1 VAVADVNETELE
13 RRRPVWAAL
22 AELYLDTEVRPLV
35 VNAAAACL
43 SSGYSDQELQT
54 IWRHEVSPV
63 LAKNLRSPAGE
74 WAGFDHD
81 WLESEILQRRPK
93 WTDRLAARPNLKSWN
108 EVCRLRTWIST
119 WPKSDRDHVVQV
131 LKALTR
137 SAYDE
142 TCDFFEN
149 IPNVA
154 TEVLERT
161 WVEGAVPL
169 ISALHIRGHEA
180 PVEDFLERGRQ
191 ILREFSKVDE
201 GAL

>member
-1 VAVADVNETELE
+1 MAIVELNETELG

-63 LAKNLRSPAGE
+63 LAKNLLSPAGE

-93 WTDRLAARPNLKSWN
+93 LTDSLVARVNLKSWN
-108 EVCRLRTWIST
+108 EVCRLRTWLST
-119 WPKSDRDHVVQV
+119 WPTSDRDHVVRA

-142 TCDFFEN
+142 TCDFPEN
-149 IPNVA
+149 IPNAA
-154 TEVLERT
+154 TEVLERI
-161 WVEGAVPL
+161 WKEGAVPL

-180 PVEDFLERGRQ
+180 PVEDFLERGREVLQ
-191 ILREFSKVDE
+191 RILKER
-201 GAL
+201 

>member
-1 VAVADVNETELE
+1 MVELNEAELG

-22 AELYLDTEVRPLV
+22 SDLFLDTEVRPLV
-35 VNAAAACL
+35 VDAAAACL
-43 SSGYSDQELQT
+43 SSGYSDQKLQT

-63 LAKNLRSPAGE
+63 LAKNLLIPAGE

-81 WLESEILQRRPK
+81 WVESEILQRRPK
-93 WTDRLAARPNLKSWN
+93 WTDRLWARLNLKRWN
-108 EVCRLRTWIST
+108 EVCRLCTWLST
-119 WPKSDRDHVVQV
+119 WPSSDREHVVRA

-142 TCDFFEN
+142 TPAFSEN

-161 WVEGAVPL
+161 WKEGVVPL

-191 ILREFSKVDE
+191 VLQRFIEE
-201 GAL
+201 H

>member
-1 VAVADVNETELE
+1 VAIVELNETELG

-63 LAKNLRSPAGE
+63 LAKNLLSPAGE

-93 WTDRLAARPNLKSWN
+93 LTDSLVARVNLKSWN
-108 EVCRLRTWIST
+108 EVCRLRTWLST
-119 WPKSDRDHVVQV
+119 WPTSDRDHVVRSV
-131 LKALTR
+131 EALTR

-142 TCDFFEN
+142 TPAFPEDM
-149 IPNVA
+149 PNVA
-154 TEVLERT
+154 TEVLERI
-161 WVEGAVPL
+161 WKEGAAPL
-169 ISALHIRGHEA
+169 ISALHIRGNEA
-180 PVEDFLERGRQ
+180 PVKDFLERGRQ
-191 ILREFSKVDE
+191 APQRVLKER
-201 GAL
+201 